1 MWGERMELDIYS
13 IIEEKCKEQFDF
25 YNELE
30 SYVERELLEE
40 INNAQRKK
48 KQTEQDE
55 RLEYA
60 ISLLISQ
67 GIKAY
72 KSNMILI
79 REGYASNALII
90 QRSLVEIIFN
100 IDYILENDRFKYN
113 RADNYLNNK
122 LKEKVWKRAELSL
135 NKHLYRT
142 YQDLS
147 DFTHINFKSTSRN
160 LKEDGIS
167 IDRNE
172 DMVDVAAI
180 IGNGIYYYFIYV
192 ICEIYDIDKKRLN
205 SISMPESVKVSKEA
219 YTAEKIVISV
229 VMDILKNN
237 GIDNIEALE
246 EYKKYKLKK
255 EQEEKNKRNS
265 KNRKKNMRAKNRK
278 RK

>member
-1 MWGERMELDIYS
+1 MESDIYS
-13 IIEEKCKEQFDF
+13 IIKDKCKDQFEF

-30 SYVERELLEE
+30 NYVERELLLE
-40 INNAQRKK
+40 INNIKSKK
-48 KQTEQDE
+48 KQTEQDD
-55 RLEYA
+55 RVEYA

-100 IDYILENDRFKYN
+100 IDYILENNKFKYK
-113 RADNYLNNK
+113 RANHYLHNK
-122 LKEKVWKRAELSL
+122 LNEKVWKRAELSL
-135 NKHLYRT
+135 NKHLYKT

-147 DFTHINFKSTSRN
+147 NYTHINFKSTSRN
-160 LKEDGIS
+160 LKENGIS
-167 IDRNE
+167 IEENE

-192 ICEIYDIDKKRLN
+192 ICEIYDIDKKKLN
-205 SISMPESVKVSKEA
+205 SIKMPESVKISKDA
-219 YTAEKIVISV
+219 YTAEKIVVSV
-229 VMDILKNN
+229 FMDILKNN
-237 GIDNIEALE
+237 GIDTREALE
-246 EYKKYKLKK
+246 EYKEYKLKK
-255 EQEEKNKRNS
+255 EQEEKSKRNRKQSKRNS
-265 KNRKKNMRAKNRK
+265 RTKNKK